1 MRLHDYHFFIYII
14 IFQELIVFVKIFD
27 YILGAAMLC
36 SAFVTAFL
44 VFFWETRRFHKVPL
58 REVSLSQ
65 RTSVLIVYTDD
76 SKPHSDC
83 IAVLAKIL
91 QHDANVDVF
100 LDQFELKGSTVCIF

>member
-1 MRLHDYHFFIYII
+1 
-14 IFQELIVFVKIFD
+14 
-27 YILGAAMLC
+27 MLC
-36 SAFVTAFL
+36 FVVAIVFL
-44 VFFWETRRFHKVPL
+44 VFFLVAKCFHKVPL

-65 RTSVLIVYTDD
+65 RTTVFITYTDD

-100 LDQFELKGSTVCIF
+100 IDQFELKCSGMFIFLMLLIYRNISSCCRTDW